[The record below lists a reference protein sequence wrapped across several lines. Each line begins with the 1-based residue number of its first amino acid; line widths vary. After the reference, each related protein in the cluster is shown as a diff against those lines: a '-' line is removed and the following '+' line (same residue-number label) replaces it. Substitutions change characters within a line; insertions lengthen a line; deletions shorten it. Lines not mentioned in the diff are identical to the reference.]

1 MIHKT
6 NKEEGKKHITMP
18 LRWEFRLFQPNSR
31 PISTCFYCFGR
42 WPTQPDSGWISLVRR
57 KSKPNRCKSGR
68 VGANLRKKKKK
79 EAQTQHRH
87 AGNRVGLKCGTLPAT
102 SVLSRLSQQRQYKKI
117 TQLDNAWIEA
127 CNYTLFDSILIYDI
141 CKPVLS
147 TLDTAKSVNKYV
159 KSSE

>member
-1 MIHKT
+1 M
-6 NKEEGKKHITMP
+6 
-18 LRWEFRLFQPNSR
+18 
-31 PISTCFYCFGR
+31 
-42 WPTQPDSGWISLVRR
+42 
-57 KSKPNRCKSGR
+57 
-68 VGANLRKKKKK
+68 
-79 EAQTQHRH
+79 QHRH
-87 AGNRVGLKCGTLPAT
+87 AGNHVRLGCDTLPAT
-102 SVLSRLSQQRQYKKI
+102 SMLSRLSQQRQYKKI